1 MPEGRSDTGMNR
13 KILVVGVAAAVA
25 LVVGLAAMRDVWL
38 PQGAVAQAPKGKGKG
53 KGAAAVAVEVA
64 EAARKKVPVRVD
76 LLGNVTPIASVAVKP
91 RIDSEII
98 EVHFDDGAIVR
109 KGDMLFTLDHRAID
123 AQIRQTQGILNGAK
137 AQLEQASRDV
147 ERYEALVAKNATT
160 MVTLNNAK
168 TQVNVFT
175 AAVESSTAQLELLRV
190 QHSYTF
196 IRAPIT
202 GRVSMANV
210 KVGNYARQAD
220 TIPLATI
227 IQVAPVYVT
236 FPLPQRN
243 LPELRQAITNETATI
258 EAVVPGDGRKATG
271 QVTMIEN
278 TVDGATGTVLVR
290 ATMPNT
296 DQLLWPG
303 TLVQVRLIFREENA
317 VVVPSTAIQVAQSGP
332 FVFVVK
338 NGLVAVQPVKV
349 ARVLET
355 ETAIESGLEGNE
367 TVVVEGHLRLTNGSR
382 VAPRPANTGS

>member
-1 MPEGRSDTGMNR
+1 
-13 KILVVGVAAAVA
+13 
-25 LVVGLAAMRDVWL
+25 
-38 PQGAVAQAPKGKGKG
+38 
-53 KGAAAVAVEVA
+53 
-64 EAARKKVPVRVD
+64 
-76 LLGNVTPIASVAVKP
+76 VKP

-220 TIPLATI
+220 TVPLATI

-303 TLVQVRLIFREENA
+303 TLVQVRLIFREEDA

-338 NGLVAVQPVKV
+338 NGVVAVQPVKV

-367 TVVVEGHLRLTNGSR
+367 KVVVEGHLRLTNGSR
-382 VAPRPANTGS
+382 VAPRAADTGS

>member
-1 MPEGRSDTGMNR
+1 MIGAT
-13 KILVVGVAAAVA
+13 AAVA
-25 LVVGLAAMRDVWL
+25 LAIGFAATRDMWL

-53 KGAAAVAVEVA
+53 KGGAAIAVEVA

-175 AAVESSTAQLELLRV
+175 AAVESNTAQLELLRV
-190 QHSYTF
+190 QRSYTF

-220 TIPLATI
+220 TVPLATI

-258 EAVVPGDGRKATG
+258 EAVVPGDGRKASG

-278 TVDGATGTVLVR
+278 TVDSTTGTVLVR
-290 ATMPNT
+290 ATMPNA

-303 TLVQVRLIFREENA
+303 TLVQVRLIFREEDA
-317 VVVPSTAIQVAQSGP
+317 VVVPSTAVQVAQSGP

-338 NGLVAVQPVKV
+338 NGVASVQPVKV
-349 ARVLET
+349 VRVLET
-355 ETAIESGLEGNE
+355 ETVIESGLEGNE
-367 TVVVEGHLRLTNGSR
+367 SVVVEGHLRLTNGSR
-382 VAPRPANTGS
+382 VAPRAANTGS